1 MRDTGIEPVT
11 SSVSGKRSPAELIAP
26 GKQIWRWRRESNPCA
41 RLCRPLPHHSATPP
55 LGLMRLHPRADDGI
69 RTRDPHLGKVMRY
82 QLRYIRTPRTRSSPG
97 AKHDDSPPE
106 RDRTN
111 SSVTMG
117 APRID
122 RRQRVLP
129 QRRLVLTFD
138 VARLGIRSRSSAEER
153 PPHTREV
160 AGSNPAGTTTYAP
173 SALHRHCL
181 LTTSTGFPSRRCGDV
196 YSGAVSN
203 HGDPQLLRHEVG
215 ENGQRRS

>member
-1 MRDTGIEPVT
+1 
-11 SSVSGKRSPAELIAP
+11 
-26 GKQIWRWRRESNPCA
+26 
-41 RLCRPLPHHSATPP
+41 
-55 LGLMRLHPRADDGI
+55 MRLHPRADDGI

-97 AKHDDSPPE
+97 AKHDDSPPV

-129 QRRLVLTFD
+129 RYRLVLTFD
-138 VARLGIRSRSSAEER
+138 VARLGIRSRSSVEER

-160 AGSNPAGTTTYAP
+160 AGSNPAGTTTYAQF
-173 SALHRHCL
+173 
-181 LTTSTGFPSRRCGDV
+181 GFPSPPSPDDIHL
-196 YSGAVSN
+196 VS
-203 HGDPQLLRHEVG
+203 
-215 ENGQRRS
+215 